1 MTLHCWQEGTISY
14 RRMNRYRTRTTMEI
28 SRMMAEAISVID
40 IRRILRRIL
49 QELIRM
55 AIHNKKR
62 NR

>member
-40 IRRILRRIL
+40 IRRIL